1 MSFNEK
7 NIDSSIVIE
16 VSGDVD
22 LDKTD
27 DFRNQVF
34 EAFDK
39 EHKVVLDMS
48 QVSYI
53 DSSGISVLIE
63 SHQKAQEQ
71 GKEFLILKP
80 SEPVTS
86 VIEMAKLDT
95 FFIIEK

>member
-1 MSFNEK
+1 
-7 NIDSSIVIE
+7 
-16 VSGDVD
+16 
-22 LDKTD
+22 
-27 DFRNQVF
+27 
-34 EAFDK
+34 
-39 EHKVVLDMS
+39 MS

-63 SHQKAQEQ
+63 SHQKAKDQ

-86 VIEMAKLDT
+86 IIEIAKLDK